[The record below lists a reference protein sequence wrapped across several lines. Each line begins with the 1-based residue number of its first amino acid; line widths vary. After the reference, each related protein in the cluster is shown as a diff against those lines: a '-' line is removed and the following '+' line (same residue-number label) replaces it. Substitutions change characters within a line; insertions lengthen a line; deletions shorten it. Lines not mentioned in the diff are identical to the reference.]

1 MNKDL
6 IFRITMDPKIMTG
19 KPVIKGTRVPVDLI
33 LKMLSQDI
41 SIDEILAEYPRL
53 CKEDI
58 RAALLYGSIIIG
70 EPVLPLYS
78 ERLKNN
84 FIVDTENRIRI
95 RN

>member
-58 RAALLYGSIIIG
+58 QAALLYGSIVIG
-70 EPVLPLYS
+70 EPVLPLY
-78 ERLKNN
+78 EEAKA
-84 FIVDTENRIRI
+84 
-95 RN
+95 